1 MDNDTT
7 TDYEA
12 TYAAHKR
19 GAQSGNQNAR
29 RFDPDT
35 AIIRAA
41 EIRRRNSTAVHRAHK
56 VLADQHKD
64 EFQAYLRL
72 ARAEI
77 ANERGALPGD

>member
-1 MDNDTT
+1 MDNDAI
-7 TDYEA
+7 YEA

-35 AIIRAA
+35 AAVRSA
-41 EIRRRNSTAVHRAHK
+41 EIRRRNSTAIHRAHK
-56 VLADQHKD
+56 VLADQHAA

-77 ANERGALPGD
+77 ANERGPLPGD